1 MDDQGYYTRSDDK
14 SSRIEAKTEAKD
26 NKYMYRLAKVDG
38 KTQKTLAVAEK
49 RKWTATLLK
58 WLVILLGLG
67 FAMSYTG
74 FGKGILTK
82 FGGFM
87 GG

>member
-1 MDDQGYYTRSDDK
+1 MDDQGYYTKSDGK
-14 SSRIEAKTEAKD
+14 SSRIEAKTDAKD

-38 KTQKTLAVAEK
+38 KAQKALAVAEK

-67 FAMSYTG
+67 YVLSSTG
-74 FGKGILTK
+74 FGKGLLTK